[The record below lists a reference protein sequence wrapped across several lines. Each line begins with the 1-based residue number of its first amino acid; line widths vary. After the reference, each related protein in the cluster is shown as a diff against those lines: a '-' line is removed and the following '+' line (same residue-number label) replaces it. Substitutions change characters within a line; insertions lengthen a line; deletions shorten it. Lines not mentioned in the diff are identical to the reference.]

1 MKKIYQVI
9 MLCAMS
15 FALAGC
21 GNSLDYKA
29 AVKDGNY
36 EKAHEI
42 LGELHDLYLAQNDR
56 DVFGIEEY
64 DKVCNNY
71 FSALDY
77 VYGQEMREIIANDE
91 NCTDKIIFM
100 LSEIPDDGS
109 ASPEGL
115 IDYYEACLGTFTGH
129 DGLPLYRHLCYCDA
143 INKLCDKVLNSALT
157 LNNENLARAIVDQ
170 YKNNVEVT
178 KGSRDGVEV
187 DSIKV
192 DGNHGYVKYT
202 TKSKDAALEKVIKK
216 FGNE

>member
-42 LGELHDLYLAQNDR
+42 LSKLHEQYIEQNR
-56 DVFGIEEY
+56 RFCNEEEY
-64 DKVCNNY
+64 GKVNNQY

-77 VYGQEMREIIANDE
+77 IYGQEMREIIARDE
-91 NCTDKIIFM
+91 NCTDKIIFL
-100 LSEIPDDGS
+100 LSEIPSDGI
-109 ASPEGL
+109 ASEGL
-115 IDYYEACLGTFTGH
+115 IDYSEACLGTWG
-129 DGLPLYRHLCYCDA
+129 DEGVPLYRHLCYCDA

-170 YKNNVEVT
+170 YKDNVEVT
-178 KGSRDGVEV
+178 KGSGDGVWV
-187 DSIKV
+187 DSIRV

-216 FGNE
+216 FGN